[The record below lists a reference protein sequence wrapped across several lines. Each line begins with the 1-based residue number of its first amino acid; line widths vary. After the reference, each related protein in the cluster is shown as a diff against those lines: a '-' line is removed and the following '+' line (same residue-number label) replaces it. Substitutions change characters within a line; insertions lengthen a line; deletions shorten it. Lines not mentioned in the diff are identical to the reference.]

1 MNKELDFFLSYS
13 RSDTVAVRRLYRRL
27 SKDGFQIWF
36 DQEELLPGQD
46 WALEIERA
54 IKRVKAVMI
63 CLSSRWVDEEGF
75 VHDELKQSLQRMRR
89 LPEGRVFLIPVRL
102 DSCNMPNSLTAL
114 HWVDLSAPSGY
125 HDLTKTLSSILP
137 KDDAV
142 VATDQPMRWDAVAE
156 MLSSG
161 TARMYTVDPWEMA
174 LSEQGQ
180 QFKHLLRWRFEE
192 SVELYHDDM
201 HEELIEL
208 WSPLFE
214 REHFRTDH
222 PEWSDAPYF
231 RCQIHAAHC
240 QLFVAYAFLSRDDMK
255 KYVPLA
261 FGELAVVVTER
272 PYSLAGGS
280 SGSDDKLSRN
290 AAEVQNENYLNT
302 LRFAKEFLEFWGG
315 GGMEI
320 FGISKARAEGVEH
333 EVDSRTDE
341 VEFVL
346 RHGYS

>member
-13 RSDTVAVRRLYRRL
+13 RSDAVVVRRLYRRL

-36 DQEELLPGQD
+36 DQEELLPGQN

-54 IKRVKAVMI
+54 IKRVKAVII
-63 CLSSRWVDEEGF
+63 CLSSQWVDEEGF

-102 DSCNMPNSLTAL
+102 DNCNMPDSLTAL
-114 HWVDLSAPSGY
+114 HRVDLLAPSGY
-125 HDLTKTLSSILP
+125 HDLTRTLSSILP
-137 KDDAV
+137 KDDTV
-142 VATDQPMRWDAVAE
+142 VATDQPISWDAVAE

-161 TARMYTVDPWEMA
+161 AARIIPVDPWEMA

-180 QFKHLLRWRFEE
+180 QFKHLLRGRFEE
-192 SVELYHDDM
+192 SVELQRDHM

-214 REHFRTDH
+214 WEHFRTDH

-240 QLFVAYAFLSRDDMK
+240 QLFEAYAFLSREDFR

-272 PYSLAGGS
+272 PYSLAGGP
-280 SGSDDKLSRN
+280 SGTADKLPRN
-290 AAEVQNENYLNT
+290 AAEVQNENYLST
-302 LRFAKEFLEFWGG
+302 LRVAKEFLEFWGG
-315 GGMEI
+315 GGMKF
-320 FGISKARAEGVEH
+320 FGISEARAEAVEY
-333 EVDSRTDE
+333 EVDSRTAE

-346 RHGYS
+346 RH